1 MNRAAVSGLLSGA
14 LLASS
19 ACQPAS
25 APQNPAPPS
34 DSTAPASA
42 AATQAP
48 TLRYHCDGLDFTVR
62 YQGELVRLQTPEQTY
77 SLPRVRAAD
86 GAKFERDHSTLWSKG
101 GDALVTRDGKPYTN
115 CLEQIGRAH
124 VWTPVTTAHLVCR
137 LLLEKKN

>member
-1 MNRAAVSGLLSGA
+1 METAMNRAAVSGLLSGA

-48 TLRYHCDGLDFTVR
+48 TLRYHCDGLEFTVL
-62 YQGELVRLQTPEQTY
+62 YHGELVRLQPPEHTY

-86 GAKFERDHSTLWSKG
+86 DDNLELDRSTYLS
-101 GDALVTRDGKPYTN
+101 
-115 CLEQIGRAH
+115 
-124 VWTPVTTAHLVCR
+124 TAGTDRQHAVHGESGTVR
-137 LLLEKKN
+137 LDVDSH